1 MPAPGTKQGSHTDL
15 SAAIKKQVSIPVA
28 TVGRITDAW
37 VADEIIANELADAC
51 YIGRANLCEPEFA
64 NKVYEGRE
72 IEVRPCI
79 GCGRCLNGIMFG
91 KRISCTINPSFELE
105 NEDTLT
111 EAEVKKNVL
120 VIGGG
125 PAGMEAAFIAKKRG
139 HNVVLCEAEEELGG
153 ALRVACVP
161 IAKQELTK
169 VVQFLAHRIKAAGV
183 DVRLNTP
190 VTKEML
196 EGEFAGY
203 EVVAAA
209 GAKPNVIDAFTC
221 FKQAVTADDI
231 LAGKAYIN
239 QLLHPLS
246 YFREY
251 LKSGYYPFATNGN
264 FEVRMQNIV
273 IQTIETD
280 IATYANLKTTTAR
293 KLRKM
298 LTVVASLAPFKPNA
312 DTLATTLSVSRNNIS
327 DYLILLEQTQMI
339 GQLRDDTQGIRGLG
353 KVEKVYL
360 DNPNLMYV
368 LNGGNIDTGN
378 LRETFFYNQMRVNHD
393 VTSSRIADFAIN
405 EYTFEVGGRNK
416 SQKQL
421 GNTTHGFVVK
431 DDIEFAQGNIIPLWA
446 FGLNY

>member
-1 MPAPGTKQGSHTDL
+1 MINQQLYSYMEGQLALTSEYFYRYLYQKIAWDDRMIGIVGPRGVGKTTMVLQYIKQHKQEIKALYISADIAYFTTHTL
-15 SAAIKKQVSIPVA
+15 IE
-28 TVGRITDAW
+28 
-37 VADEIIANELADAC
+37 VADEWSKED
-51 YIGRANLCEPEFA
+51 
-64 NKVYEGRE
+64 
-72 IEVRPCI
+72 
-79 GCGRCLNGIMFG
+79 G
-91 KRISCTINPSFELE
+91 KLF
-105 NEDTLT
+105 
-111 EAEVKKNVL
+111 
-120 VIGGG
+120 
-125 PAGMEAAFIAKKRG
+125 
-139 HNVVLCEAEEELGG
+139 
-153 ALRVACVP
+153 
-161 IAKQELTK
+161 
-169 VVQFLAHRIKAAGV
+169 
-183 DVRLNTP
+183 
-190 VTKEML
+190 
-196 EGEFAGY
+196 
-203 EVVAAA
+203 
-209 GAKPNVIDAFTC
+209 VIDEIHKYPEWSRELKQIYDTHPDMQIIFTGSSILDIQKGSSDLSRRALIYTLQGLS
-221 FKQAVTADDI
+221 FREYLYLFHNIDTPIFSLEDI
-231 LAGKAYIN
+231 LAGKAYVN

-280 IATYANLKTTTAR
+280 IATYANLKSTTAR

>member
-1 MPAPGTKQGSHTDL
+1 MIDQQLYSYMEGQLALTSEYFYRYLYQKIAWNDRMIGIVGPRGVGKTTMVLQYIKQHKQDIKALYISADIAYFTTHTL
-15 SAAIKKQVSIPVA
+15 IE
-28 TVGRITDAW
+28 
-37 VADEIIANELADAC
+37 VADEWSKED
-51 YIGRANLCEPEFA
+51 
-64 NKVYEGRE
+64 
-72 IEVRPCI
+72 
-79 GCGRCLNGIMFG
+79 G
-91 KRISCTINPSFELE
+91 KL
-105 NEDTLT
+105 
-111 EAEVKKNVL
+111 L
-120 VIGGG
+120 VIDEVHKYPEWSRELKQIYDTHPDMQIIFTGSSILDIQKGSSDLSRRALIYTLQG
-125 PAGMEAAFIAKKRG
+125 LSFREYLYLF
-139 HNVVLCEAEEELGG
+139 HNIDT
-153 ALRVACVP
+153 P
-161 IAKQELTK
+161 I
-169 VVQFLAHRIKAAGV
+169 FS
-183 DVRLNTP
+183 
-190 VTKEML
+190 L
-196 EGEFAGY
+196 E
-203 EVVAAA
+203 
-209 GAKPNVIDAFTC
+209 
-221 FKQAVTADDI
+221 DI

-327 DYLILLEQTQMI
+327 DYLILLEQAQMI

>member
-1 MPAPGTKQGSHTDL
+1 MIDQQLYSYMEGQLALTSEYFYRYLYQKIAWDDRMIGIVGPRGVGKTTMVLQYIKQHKQDIKALYISADIAYFTTHTL
-15 SAAIKKQVSIPVA
+15 IE
-28 TVGRITDAW
+28 
-37 VADEIIANELADAC
+37 VADEWSKED
-51 YIGRANLCEPEFA
+51 
-64 NKVYEGRE
+64 
-72 IEVRPCI
+72 
-79 GCGRCLNGIMFG
+79 G
-91 KRISCTINPSFELE
+91 KLF
-105 NEDTLT
+105 
-111 EAEVKKNVL
+111 
-120 VIGGG
+120 
-125 PAGMEAAFIAKKRG
+125 
-139 HNVVLCEAEEELGG
+139 
-153 ALRVACVP
+153 
-161 IAKQELTK
+161 
-169 VVQFLAHRIKAAGV
+169 
-183 DVRLNTP
+183 
-190 VTKEML
+190 
-196 EGEFAGY
+196 
-203 EVVAAA
+203 
-209 GAKPNVIDAFTC
+209 VIDEIHKYPEWSRELKQIYDTHPDMQIIFTGSSILDIQKGSSDLSRRALIYTLQGLS
-221 FKQAVTADDI
+221 FREYLYLFHNIDTPIFSLEDI
-231 LAGKAYIN
+231 LAGKAYVN

-280 IATYANLKTTTAR
+280 IATYANLKSTTAR

-312 DTLATTLSVSRNNIS
+312 ETLATTLSVSRNNIS
-327 DYLILLEQTQMI
+327 DYLILLEQAQMI

>member
-1 MPAPGTKQGSHTDL
+1 MIDQQLYSYMEGQLALTSEYFYRYLYQKIAWDDRMIGIVGPRGVGKTTMVLQYIKQHKQEIKALYISADIAYFTTHTL
-15 SAAIKKQVSIPVA
+15 IE
-28 TVGRITDAW
+28 
-37 VADEIIANELADAC
+37 VADEWSKED
-51 YIGRANLCEPEFA
+51 
-64 NKVYEGRE
+64 
-72 IEVRPCI
+72 
-79 GCGRCLNGIMFG
+79 G
-91 KRISCTINPSFELE
+91 KLF
-105 NEDTLT
+105 
-111 EAEVKKNVL
+111 
-120 VIGGG
+120 
-125 PAGMEAAFIAKKRG
+125 
-139 HNVVLCEAEEELGG
+139 
-153 ALRVACVP
+153 
-161 IAKQELTK
+161 
-169 VVQFLAHRIKAAGV
+169 
-183 DVRLNTP
+183 
-190 VTKEML
+190 
-196 EGEFAGY
+196 
-203 EVVAAA
+203 
-209 GAKPNVIDAFTC
+209 VIDEIHKYPEWSRELKQIYDTHPDMQIIFTGSSILDIQKGSSDLSRRALIYTLQGLS
-221 FKQAVTADDI
+221 FREYLYLFHNIDTPIFSLEDI
-231 LAGKAYIN
+231 LAGKAYVN

-280 IATYANLKTTTAR
+280 IATYANLKSTTAR

-327 DYLILLEQTQMI
+327 DYLILLEQAQMI

>member
-1 MPAPGTKQGSHTDL
+1 MIDQQLYSYMEGQLALTSKYFYRYLYQKIAWDDRMIGIVGPRGVGKTTMVLQYIKQHKQDIKALYISADIAYFTTHTL
-15 SAAIKKQVSIPVA
+15 IE
-28 TVGRITDAW
+28 
-37 VADEIIANELADAC
+37 VADEWSKED
-51 YIGRANLCEPEFA
+51 
-64 NKVYEGRE
+64 
-72 IEVRPCI
+72 
-79 GCGRCLNGIMFG
+79 G
-91 KRISCTINPSFELE
+91 KLF
-105 NEDTLT
+105 
-111 EAEVKKNVL
+111 
-120 VIGGG
+120 
-125 PAGMEAAFIAKKRG
+125 
-139 HNVVLCEAEEELGG
+139 
-153 ALRVACVP
+153 
-161 IAKQELTK
+161 
-169 VVQFLAHRIKAAGV
+169 
-183 DVRLNTP
+183 
-190 VTKEML
+190 
-196 EGEFAGY
+196 
-203 EVVAAA
+203 
-209 GAKPNVIDAFTC
+209 VIDEVHKYPEWSRELKQIYDTHPDMQIIFTGSSILDIQKGSSDLSRRALIYTLQGLS
-221 FKQAVTADDI
+221 FREYLYLFHNIDTPIFSLEDI

-327 DYLILLEQTQMI
+327 DYLILLEQAQMI

>member
-1 MPAPGTKQGSHTDL
+1 MIDQQLYSYMEGQLALTSEYFYRYLYQKIAWDDRMIGIVGPRGVGKTTMVLQYIKQHKQDIKALYISADIAYFTTHTL
-15 SAAIKKQVSIPVA
+15 IE
-28 TVGRITDAW
+28 
-37 VADEIIANELADAC
+37 VADEWSKED
-51 YIGRANLCEPEFA
+51 
-64 NKVYEGRE
+64 
-72 IEVRPCI
+72 
-79 GCGRCLNGIMFG
+79 G
-91 KRISCTINPSFELE
+91 KLF
-105 NEDTLT
+105 
-111 EAEVKKNVL
+111 
-120 VIGGG
+120 
-125 PAGMEAAFIAKKRG
+125 
-139 HNVVLCEAEEELGG
+139 
-153 ALRVACVP
+153 
-161 IAKQELTK
+161 
-169 VVQFLAHRIKAAGV
+169 
-183 DVRLNTP
+183 
-190 VTKEML
+190 
-196 EGEFAGY
+196 
-203 EVVAAA
+203 
-209 GAKPNVIDAFTC
+209 VIDEIHKYPEWSRELKQIYDTHPDMQIIFTGSSILDIQKGSSDLSRRALIYTLQGLS
-221 FKQAVTADDI
+221 FREYLYLFHNIDTPIFSLEDI

>member
-1 MPAPGTKQGSHTDL
+1 MIDQQLYSYMEGQLALTSEYFYRYLYQKIAWNDRMIGIVGPRGVGKTTMVLQYIKQHKQDIKALYISADIAYFTTHTL
-15 SAAIKKQVSIPVA
+15 IE
-28 TVGRITDAW
+28 
-37 VADEIIANELADAC
+37 VADEWSKED
-51 YIGRANLCEPEFA
+51 
-64 NKVYEGRE
+64 
-72 IEVRPCI
+72 
-79 GCGRCLNGIMFG
+79 G
-91 KRISCTINPSFELE
+91 KLF
-105 NEDTLT
+105 
-111 EAEVKKNVL
+111 
-120 VIGGG
+120 
-125 PAGMEAAFIAKKRG
+125 
-139 HNVVLCEAEEELGG
+139 
-153 ALRVACVP
+153 
-161 IAKQELTK
+161 
-169 VVQFLAHRIKAAGV
+169 
-183 DVRLNTP
+183 
-190 VTKEML
+190 
-196 EGEFAGY
+196 
-203 EVVAAA
+203 
-209 GAKPNVIDAFTC
+209 VIDEIHKYPEWSRELKQIYDTHPDMQIIFTGSSILDIQKGSSDLSRRALIYTLQGLS
-221 FKQAVTADDI
+221 FREYLYLFHNIDTPIFSLEDI

>member
-1 MPAPGTKQGSHTDL
+1 MIDQQLYSYMEGQLALTSEYFYRYLYQKIAWNDRMIGIVGPRGVGKTTMVLQYIKQHKQDIKALYISADIAYFTTHTL
-15 SAAIKKQVSIPVA
+15 IE
-28 TVGRITDAW
+28 
-37 VADEIIANELADAC
+37 VADEWSKED
-51 YIGRANLCEPEFA
+51 
-64 NKVYEGRE
+64 
-72 IEVRPCI
+72 
-79 GCGRCLNGIMFG
+79 G
-91 KRISCTINPSFELE
+91 KL
-105 NEDTLT
+105 
-111 EAEVKKNVL
+111 L
-120 VIGGG
+120 VIDEVHKYPEWSRELKQIYDTHPDMQIIFTGSSILDIQKGSSDLSRRALIYTLQG
-125 PAGMEAAFIAKKRG
+125 LSFREYLYLF
-139 HNVVLCEAEEELGG
+139 HNIDT
-153 ALRVACVP
+153 P
-161 IAKQELTK
+161 I
-169 VVQFLAHRIKAAGV
+169 FS
-183 DVRLNTP
+183 
-190 VTKEML
+190 L
-196 EGEFAGY
+196 E
-203 EVVAAA
+203 
-209 GAKPNVIDAFTC
+209 
-221 FKQAVTADDI
+221 DI

>member
-1 MPAPGTKQGSHTDL
+1 MIDQQLYSYMEGQLALTSEYFYRYLYQKIAWDDRMIGIVGPRGVGKTTMVLQYIKQHKQDIKALYISADIAYFTTHTL
-15 SAAIKKQVSIPVA
+15 IE
-28 TVGRITDAW
+28 
-37 VADEIIANELADAC
+37 VADEWSKED
-51 YIGRANLCEPEFA
+51 
-64 NKVYEGRE
+64 
-72 IEVRPCI
+72 
-79 GCGRCLNGIMFG
+79 G
-91 KRISCTINPSFELE
+91 KLF
-105 NEDTLT
+105 
-111 EAEVKKNVL
+111 
-120 VIGGG
+120 
-125 PAGMEAAFIAKKRG
+125 
-139 HNVVLCEAEEELGG
+139 
-153 ALRVACVP
+153 
-161 IAKQELTK
+161 
-169 VVQFLAHRIKAAGV
+169 
-183 DVRLNTP
+183 
-190 VTKEML
+190 
-196 EGEFAGY
+196 
-203 EVVAAA
+203 
-209 GAKPNVIDAFTC
+209 VIDEVHKYPEWSRELKQIYDTHPDMQIIFTGSSILDIQKGSSDLSRRALIYTLQGLS
-221 FKQAVTADDI
+221 FREYLYLFHNIDTPIFSLEDI

-312 DTLATTLSVSRNNIS
+312 DRLATTLSVSRNNIS
-327 DYLILLEQTQMI
+327 DYLILLEQAQMI

>member
-1 MPAPGTKQGSHTDL
+1 MIDQQLYSYMEGQLALTSKYFYRYLYQKIAWDDRMIGIVGPRGVGKTTMVLQYIKQHKQEIKALYISADIAYFTTHTL
-15 SAAIKKQVSIPVA
+15 IE
-28 TVGRITDAW
+28 
-37 VADEIIANELADAC
+37 VADEWSKED
-51 YIGRANLCEPEFA
+51 
-64 NKVYEGRE
+64 
-72 IEVRPCI
+72 
-79 GCGRCLNGIMFG
+79 G
-91 KRISCTINPSFELE
+91 KLF
-105 NEDTLT
+105 
-111 EAEVKKNVL
+111 
-120 VIGGG
+120 
-125 PAGMEAAFIAKKRG
+125 
-139 HNVVLCEAEEELGG
+139 
-153 ALRVACVP
+153 
-161 IAKQELTK
+161 
-169 VVQFLAHRIKAAGV
+169 
-183 DVRLNTP
+183 
-190 VTKEML
+190 
-196 EGEFAGY
+196 
-203 EVVAAA
+203 
-209 GAKPNVIDAFTC
+209 VIDEIHKYPEWSRELKQIYDTHPDMQIIFTGSSILDIQKGSSDLSRRALIYTLQGLS
-221 FKQAVTADDI
+221 FREYLYLFHNIDTPIFSLEDI
-231 LAGKAYIN
+231 LAGKAYVN

-280 IATYANLKTTTAR
+280 IATYANLKSTTAR

-416 SQKQL
+416 SKKQL

>member
-1 MPAPGTKQGSHTDL
+1 MIDQQLYSYMEGQLALTSEYFYRYLYQKIAWDDRMIGIVGPRGVGKTTMVLQYIKQHKQDIKALYISADIAYFTTHTL
-15 SAAIKKQVSIPVA
+15 IE
-28 TVGRITDAW
+28 
-37 VADEIIANELADAC
+37 VADEWSKED
-51 YIGRANLCEPEFA
+51 
-64 NKVYEGRE
+64 
-72 IEVRPCI
+72 
-79 GCGRCLNGIMFG
+79 G
-91 KRISCTINPSFELE
+91 KLF
-105 NEDTLT
+105 
-111 EAEVKKNVL
+111 
-120 VIGGG
+120 
-125 PAGMEAAFIAKKRG
+125 
-139 HNVVLCEAEEELGG
+139 
-153 ALRVACVP
+153 
-161 IAKQELTK
+161 
-169 VVQFLAHRIKAAGV
+169 
-183 DVRLNTP
+183 
-190 VTKEML
+190 
-196 EGEFAGY
+196 
-203 EVVAAA
+203 
-209 GAKPNVIDAFTC
+209 VIDEVHKYPEWSRELKQIYDTHPDMQIIFTGSSILDIQKGSSDLSRRALIYTLQGLS
-221 FKQAVTADDI
+221 FREYLYLFHNIDTPIFSLEDI

-327 DYLILLEQTQMI
+327 DYLILLEQAQMI

>member
-1 MPAPGTKQGSHTDL
+1 MIDQQLYSYMEGQLALTSEYFYRYLYQKIAWDDRMIGIVGPRGVGKTTMVLQYIKQHKQDIKALYISADIAYFTTHTL
-15 SAAIKKQVSIPVA
+15 IE
-28 TVGRITDAW
+28 
-37 VADEIIANELADAC
+37 VADEWSKED
-51 YIGRANLCEPEFA
+51 
-64 NKVYEGRE
+64 
-72 IEVRPCI
+72 
-79 GCGRCLNGIMFG
+79 G
-91 KRISCTINPSFELE
+91 KL
-105 NEDTLT
+105 
-111 EAEVKKNVL
+111 L
-120 VIGGG
+120 VIDEVHKYPEWSRELKQIYDTHPDMQIIFTGSSILDIQKGSSDLSRRALIYTLQG
-125 PAGMEAAFIAKKRG
+125 LSFREYLYLF
-139 HNVVLCEAEEELGG
+139 HNIDT
-153 ALRVACVP
+153 P
-161 IAKQELTK
+161 I
-169 VVQFLAHRIKAAGV
+169 FS
-183 DVRLNTP
+183 
-190 VTKEML
+190 L
-196 EGEFAGY
+196 E
-203 EVVAAA
+203 
-209 GAKPNVIDAFTC
+209 
-221 FKQAVTADDI
+221 DI

-327 DYLILLEQTQMI
+327 DYLILLEQAQMI

>member
-1 MPAPGTKQGSHTDL
+1 MIDQQLYSYMEGQLALTSEYFYRYLYQKIAWDDRMIGIVGPRGVGKTTMVLQYIKQHKQDIKALYISADIAYFTTHTL
-15 SAAIKKQVSIPVA
+15 IE
-28 TVGRITDAW
+28 
-37 VADEIIANELADAC
+37 VADEWSKED
-51 YIGRANLCEPEFA
+51 
-64 NKVYEGRE
+64 
-72 IEVRPCI
+72 
-79 GCGRCLNGIMFG
+79 G
-91 KRISCTINPSFELE
+91 KLF
-105 NEDTLT
+105 
-111 EAEVKKNVL
+111 
-120 VIGGG
+120 
-125 PAGMEAAFIAKKRG
+125 
-139 HNVVLCEAEEELGG
+139 
-153 ALRVACVP
+153 
-161 IAKQELTK
+161 
-169 VVQFLAHRIKAAGV
+169 
-183 DVRLNTP
+183 
-190 VTKEML
+190 
-196 EGEFAGY
+196 
-203 EVVAAA
+203 
-209 GAKPNVIDAFTC
+209 VIDEVHKYPEWSRELKQIYDTHPDMQIIFTGSSILDIQKGSSDLSRRALIYTLQGLS
-221 FKQAVTADDI
+221 FREYLYLFHNIDTPIFSLEDI
-231 LAGKAYIN
+231 LAGKAYVN

-327 DYLILLEQTQMI
+327 DYLILLEQAQMI

>member
-1 MPAPGTKQGSHTDL
+1 MQIIFTGSSILDIQKGSSDL
-15 SAAIKKQVSIPVA
+15 S
-28 TVGRITDAW
+28 R
-37 VADEIIANELADAC
+37 
-51 YIGRANLCEPEFA
+51 RALIYTLQGLSFREYLNLFHNIDTPIF
-64 NKVYEGRE
+64 
-72 IEVRPCI
+72 
-79 GCGRCLNGIMFG
+79 
-91 KRISCTINPSFELE
+91 SLE
-105 NEDTLT
+105 
-111 EAEVKKNVL
+111 
-120 VIGGG
+120 
-125 PAGMEAAFIAKKRG
+125 
-139 HNVVLCEAEEELGG
+139 
-153 ALRVACVP
+153 
-161 IAKQELTK
+161 
-169 VVQFLAHRIKAAGV
+169 
-183 DVRLNTP
+183 
-190 VTKEML
+190 
-196 EGEFAGY
+196 
-203 EVVAAA
+203 
-209 GAKPNVIDAFTC
+209 
-221 FKQAVTADDI
+221 DI

-327 DYLILLEQTQMI
+327 DYLILLEQAQMI

>member
-1 MPAPGTKQGSHTDL
+1 MIDQQIYSYMEGQLALTSEYFYRYLYQKIAWNDRMIGIVGPRGVGKTTMVLQYIKQHKQDIKALYISADIAYFTTHTL
-15 SAAIKKQVSIPVA
+15 IE
-28 TVGRITDAW
+28 
-37 VADEIIANELADAC
+37 VADEWSKED
-51 YIGRANLCEPEFA
+51 
-64 NKVYEGRE
+64 
-72 IEVRPCI
+72 
-79 GCGRCLNGIMFG
+79 G
-91 KRISCTINPSFELE
+91 KL
-105 NEDTLT
+105 
-111 EAEVKKNVL
+111 L
-120 VIGGG
+120 VIDEVHKYPEWSRELKQIYDTHPDMQIIFTGSSILDIQKGSSDLSRRALIYTLQG
-125 PAGMEAAFIAKKRG
+125 LSFREYLYLF
-139 HNVVLCEAEEELGG
+139 HNIDT
-153 ALRVACVP
+153 P
-161 IAKQELTK
+161 I
-169 VVQFLAHRIKAAGV
+169 FS
-183 DVRLNTP
+183 
-190 VTKEML
+190 L
-196 EGEFAGY
+196 E
-203 EVVAAA
+203 
-209 GAKPNVIDAFTC
+209 
-221 FKQAVTADDI
+221 DI

-327 DYLILLEQTQMI
+327 DYLILLEQAQMI

>member
-1 MPAPGTKQGSHTDL
+1 MIDQQLYSYMEGQLALTSEYFYRYLYQKIAWDDRMIGIVGPRGVGKTTMVLQYIKQHKQEIKALYISADIAYFTTHTL
-15 SAAIKKQVSIPVA
+15 IE
-28 TVGRITDAW
+28 
-37 VADEIIANELADAC
+37 VADEWSKED
-51 YIGRANLCEPEFA
+51 
-64 NKVYEGRE
+64 
-72 IEVRPCI
+72 
-79 GCGRCLNGIMFG
+79 G
-91 KRISCTINPSFELE
+91 KLF
-105 NEDTLT
+105 
-111 EAEVKKNVL
+111 
-120 VIGGG
+120 
-125 PAGMEAAFIAKKRG
+125 
-139 HNVVLCEAEEELGG
+139 
-153 ALRVACVP
+153 
-161 IAKQELTK
+161 
-169 VVQFLAHRIKAAGV
+169 
-183 DVRLNTP
+183 
-190 VTKEML
+190 
-196 EGEFAGY
+196 
-203 EVVAAA
+203 
-209 GAKPNVIDAFTC
+209 VIDEIHKYPEWSRELKQIYDTHPDMQIIFTGSSILDIQKGSSDLSRRALIYTLQGLS
-221 FKQAVTADDI
+221 FREYLYLFHNIDTPIFSLEDI
-231 LAGKAYIN
+231 LAGKAYVN

-280 IATYANLKTTTAR
+280 IATYANLKSTTAR

-405 EYTFEVGGRNK
+405 EYTFDVGGRNK

>member
-1 MPAPGTKQGSHTDL
+1 MIDQQLYSYMEGQLALTSEYFYRYLYQKIAWDDRMIGIVGPRGVGKTTMVLQYIKQHKQEIKALYISADIAYFTTHTL
-15 SAAIKKQVSIPVA
+15 IE
-28 TVGRITDAW
+28 
-37 VADEIIANELADAC
+37 VADEWSKED
-51 YIGRANLCEPEFA
+51 
-64 NKVYEGRE
+64 
-72 IEVRPCI
+72 
-79 GCGRCLNGIMFG
+79 G
-91 KRISCTINPSFELE
+91 KLF
-105 NEDTLT
+105 
-111 EAEVKKNVL
+111 
-120 VIGGG
+120 
-125 PAGMEAAFIAKKRG
+125 
-139 HNVVLCEAEEELGG
+139 
-153 ALRVACVP
+153 
-161 IAKQELTK
+161 
-169 VVQFLAHRIKAAGV
+169 
-183 DVRLNTP
+183 
-190 VTKEML
+190 
-196 EGEFAGY
+196 
-203 EVVAAA
+203 
-209 GAKPNVIDAFTC
+209 VIDEIHKYPEWSRELKQIYDTHPDMQIIFTGSSILDIQKGSSDLSRRALIYTLQGLS
-221 FKQAVTADDI
+221 FREYLYLFHNIDTPIFSLEDI
-231 LAGKAYIN
+231 LAGKAYVN

-280 IATYANLKTTTAR
+280 IATYANLKSTTAR

-421 GNTTHGFVVK
+421 GNTTHGLVVK

>member
-1 MPAPGTKQGSHTDL
+1 MIDQQLYSYMEGQLALTSEYFYRYLYQKIAWNDRMIGIVGPRGVGKTTMVLQYIKQHKQDIKALYISADIAYFTTHTL
-15 SAAIKKQVSIPVA
+15 IE
-28 TVGRITDAW
+28 
-37 VADEIIANELADAC
+37 VADEWSKED
-51 YIGRANLCEPEFA
+51 
-64 NKVYEGRE
+64 
-72 IEVRPCI
+72 
-79 GCGRCLNGIMFG
+79 G
-91 KRISCTINPSFELE
+91 KL
-105 NEDTLT
+105 
-111 EAEVKKNVL
+111 L
-120 VIGGG
+120 VIDEVHKYPEWSRELKQIYDTHPDMQIIFTGSSILDIQKGSSDLSRRALIYTLQG
-125 PAGMEAAFIAKKRG
+125 LSFREYLYLF
-139 HNVVLCEAEEELGG
+139 HNIDT
-153 ALRVACVP
+153 P
-161 IAKQELTK
+161 I
-169 VVQFLAHRIKAAGV
+169 FS
-183 DVRLNTP
+183 
-190 VTKEML
+190 L
-196 EGEFAGY
+196 E
-203 EVVAAA
+203 
-209 GAKPNVIDAFTC
+209 
-221 FKQAVTADDI
+221 DI

-264 FEVRMQNIV
+264 FDVRMQNIV

-327 DYLILLEQTQMI
+327 DYLILLEQAQMI

>member
-1 MPAPGTKQGSHTDL
+1 MIDQQLYSYMEGQLALTSEYFYRYLYQKIAWDDRMIGIVGPRGVGKTTMVLQYIKQHKQDIKALYISADIAYFTTHTL
-15 SAAIKKQVSIPVA
+15 IE
-28 TVGRITDAW
+28 
-37 VADEIIANELADAC
+37 VADEWSKEDGKLFVIDEIHK
-51 YIGRANLCEPEFA
+51 YPEWS
-64 NKVYEGRE
+64 RE
-72 IEVRPCI
+72 IKQIYDTHPDMQIIFTGSSILDIQKGSSDLSRRALI
-79 GCGRCLNGIMFG
+79 YTLQGL
-91 KRISCTINPSFELE
+91 SFREYLYLFHNIDTPIFSLE
-105 NEDTLT
+105 
-111 EAEVKKNVL
+111 
-120 VIGGG
+120 
-125 PAGMEAAFIAKKRG
+125 
-139 HNVVLCEAEEELGG
+139 
-153 ALRVACVP
+153 
-161 IAKQELTK
+161 
-169 VVQFLAHRIKAAGV
+169 
-183 DVRLNTP
+183 
-190 VTKEML
+190 
-196 EGEFAGY
+196 
-203 EVVAAA
+203 
-209 GAKPNVIDAFTC
+209 
-221 FKQAVTADDI
+221 DI
-231 LAGKAYIN
+231 LAGKAYVN

-280 IATYANLKTTTAR
+280 IATYANLKSTTAR

>member
-1 MPAPGTKQGSHTDL
+1 MIDQQLYSYMEGQLALTSEYFYRYLYQKIAWDDRMIGIVGPRGVGKTTMVLQYIKQHKQDIKALYISADIAYFTTHTL
-15 SAAIKKQVSIPVA
+15 IE
-28 TVGRITDAW
+28 
-37 VADEIIANELADAC
+37 VADEWSKED
-51 YIGRANLCEPEFA
+51 
-64 NKVYEGRE
+64 
-72 IEVRPCI
+72 
-79 GCGRCLNGIMFG
+79 G
-91 KRISCTINPSFELE
+91 KLF
-105 NEDTLT
+105 
-111 EAEVKKNVL
+111 
-120 VIGGG
+120 
-125 PAGMEAAFIAKKRG
+125 
-139 HNVVLCEAEEELGG
+139 
-153 ALRVACVP
+153 
-161 IAKQELTK
+161 
-169 VVQFLAHRIKAAGV
+169 
-183 DVRLNTP
+183 
-190 VTKEML
+190 
-196 EGEFAGY
+196 
-203 EVVAAA
+203 
-209 GAKPNVIDAFTC
+209 VIDEVHKYPEWSRELKQIYDTHPDMQIIFTGSSILDIQKGSSDLSRRALIYTLQGLS
-221 FKQAVTADDI
+221 FREYLYLFHNIDTPIFSLEDI

-264 FEVRMQNIV
+264 FEVHMQNIV

-327 DYLILLEQTQMI
+327 DYLILLEQAQMI

>member
-1 MPAPGTKQGSHTDL
+1 MIDQQIYSYMEGQLALTSEYFYRYLYQKIAWNDRMIGIVGPRGVGKTTMVLQYIKQHKQDIKALYISADIAYFTTHTL
-15 SAAIKKQVSIPVA
+15 IE
-28 TVGRITDAW
+28 
-37 VADEIIANELADAC
+37 VADEWSKED
-51 YIGRANLCEPEFA
+51 
-64 NKVYEGRE
+64 
-72 IEVRPCI
+72 
-79 GCGRCLNGIMFG
+79 G
-91 KRISCTINPSFELE
+91 KL
-105 NEDTLT
+105 
-111 EAEVKKNVL
+111 L
-120 VIGGG
+120 VIDEVHKYPEWSRELKQIYDTHPDMQIIFTGSSILDIQKGSSDLSRRALIYTLQG
-125 PAGMEAAFIAKKRG
+125 LSFREYLYLF
-139 HNVVLCEAEEELGG
+139 HNIDT
-153 ALRVACVP
+153 P
-161 IAKQELTK
+161 I
-169 VVQFLAHRIKAAGV
+169 FS
-183 DVRLNTP
+183 
-190 VTKEML
+190 L
-196 EGEFAGY
+196 E
-203 EVVAAA
+203 
-209 GAKPNVIDAFTC
+209 
-221 FKQAVTADDI
+221 DI

-280 IATYANLKTTTAR
+280 IATYANLKSTTAR

-327 DYLILLEQTQMI
+327 DYLILLEQAQMI

>member
-1 MPAPGTKQGSHTDL
+1 MIDQQLYSYMEGQLALTSEYFYRYLYQKIAWDDRMIGIVGPRGVGKTTMVLQYIKQHKQEIKALYISADIAYFTTHTL
-15 SAAIKKQVSIPVA
+15 IE
-28 TVGRITDAW
+28 
-37 VADEIIANELADAC
+37 VADEWSKED
-51 YIGRANLCEPEFA
+51 
-64 NKVYEGRE
+64 
-72 IEVRPCI
+72 
-79 GCGRCLNGIMFG
+79 G
-91 KRISCTINPSFELE
+91 KLF
-105 NEDTLT
+105 
-111 EAEVKKNVL
+111 
-120 VIGGG
+120 
-125 PAGMEAAFIAKKRG
+125 
-139 HNVVLCEAEEELGG
+139 
-153 ALRVACVP
+153 
-161 IAKQELTK
+161 
-169 VVQFLAHRIKAAGV
+169 
-183 DVRLNTP
+183 
-190 VTKEML
+190 
-196 EGEFAGY
+196 
-203 EVVAAA
+203 
-209 GAKPNVIDAFTC
+209 VIDEIHKYPEWSRELKQIYDTHPDMQIIFTGSSILDIQKGSSDLSRRALIYTLQGLS
-221 FKQAVTADDI
+221 FREYLYLFHNIDTPIFSLEDI
-231 LAGKAYIN
+231 LAGKAYVN

-280 IATYANLKTTTAR
+280 IATYANLKSTTAR

-416 SQKQL
+416 SKKQL

>member
-1 MPAPGTKQGSHTDL
+1 MIDQQLYSYMEGQLALTSEYFYRYLYQKIAWDDRMIGIVGPRGVGKTTMVLQYIKQHKQDIKALYISADIAYFTTHTL
-15 SAAIKKQVSIPVA
+15 IE
-28 TVGRITDAW
+28 
-37 VADEIIANELADAC
+37 VADEWSKED
-51 YIGRANLCEPEFA
+51 
-64 NKVYEGRE
+64 
-72 IEVRPCI
+72 
-79 GCGRCLNGIMFG
+79 G
-91 KRISCTINPSFELE
+91 KLF
-105 NEDTLT
+105 
-111 EAEVKKNVL
+111 
-120 VIGGG
+120 
-125 PAGMEAAFIAKKRG
+125 
-139 HNVVLCEAEEELGG
+139 
-153 ALRVACVP
+153 
-161 IAKQELTK
+161 
-169 VVQFLAHRIKAAGV
+169 
-183 DVRLNTP
+183 
-190 VTKEML
+190 
-196 EGEFAGY
+196 
-203 EVVAAA
+203 
-209 GAKPNVIDAFTC
+209 VIDEVHKYPEWSRELKQIYDTHPDMQIIFTGSSILDIQKGSSDLSRRALIYTLQGLS
-221 FKQAVTADDI
+221 FREYLYLFHNIDTPTFSLEDI
-231 LAGKAYIN
+231 LAGKAYVN

-280 IATYANLKTTTAR
+280 IATYANLKSTTAR

-327 DYLILLEQTQMI
+327 DYLILLEQAQMI

>member
-1 MPAPGTKQGSHTDL
+1 MIDQQLYSYMEGQLALTSEYFYRYLYQKIAWNDRMIGIVGPRGVGKTTMVLQYIKQHKQDIKALYISADIAYFTTHTL
-15 SAAIKKQVSIPVA
+15 IE
-28 TVGRITDAW
+28 
-37 VADEIIANELADAC
+37 VADEWSKED
-51 YIGRANLCEPEFA
+51 
-64 NKVYEGRE
+64 
-72 IEVRPCI
+72 
-79 GCGRCLNGIMFG
+79 G
-91 KRISCTINPSFELE
+91 KL
-105 NEDTLT
+105 
-111 EAEVKKNVL
+111 L
-120 VIGGG
+120 VIDEVHKYPEWSRELKQIYDTHPDMQIIFTGSSILDIQKGSSDLSRRALIYTLQG
-125 PAGMEAAFIAKKRG
+125 LSFREYLNLF
-139 HNVVLCEAEEELGG
+139 HNIDT
-153 ALRVACVP
+153 P
-161 IAKQELTK
+161 I
-169 VVQFLAHRIKAAGV
+169 FS
-183 DVRLNTP
+183 
-190 VTKEML
+190 L
-196 EGEFAGY
+196 E
-203 EVVAAA
+203 
-209 GAKPNVIDAFTC
+209 
-221 FKQAVTADDI
+221 DI

-327 DYLILLEQTQMI
+327 DYLILLEQAQMI

>member
-1 MPAPGTKQGSHTDL
+1 MIDQQLYSYMEGQLALTSEYFYRYLYQKIAWDDRMIGIVGPRGVGKTTMVLQYIKQHKQDIKALYISADIAYFTTHTL
-15 SAAIKKQVSIPVA
+15 IE
-28 TVGRITDAW
+28 
-37 VADEIIANELADAC
+37 VADEWSKED
-51 YIGRANLCEPEFA
+51 
-64 NKVYEGRE
+64 
-72 IEVRPCI
+72 
-79 GCGRCLNGIMFG
+79 G
-91 KRISCTINPSFELE
+91 KL
-105 NEDTLT
+105 
-111 EAEVKKNVL
+111 L
-120 VIGGG
+120 VIDEVHKYPEWSRELKQIYDTHPDMQIIFTGSSILDIQKGSSDLSRRALIYTLQG
-125 PAGMEAAFIAKKRG
+125 LSFREYLYLF
-139 HNVVLCEAEEELGG
+139 HNIDT
-153 ALRVACVP
+153 P
-161 IAKQELTK
+161 I
-169 VVQFLAHRIKAAGV
+169 FS
-183 DVRLNTP
+183 
-190 VTKEML
+190 L
-196 EGEFAGY
+196 E
-203 EVVAAA
+203 
-209 GAKPNVIDAFTC
+209 
-221 FKQAVTADDI
+221 DI
-231 LAGKAYIN
+231 LAGKAYVN

-264 FEVRMQNIV
+264 FDVRMQNIV

-327 DYLILLEQTQMI
+327 DYLILLEQAQMI